1 MISQVRIKKPLAAEP
16 ARAKLSLA
24 AAPESRLLN
33 RELSLVEFFR
43 QVLAEAQDRRSPLLE
58 RLRFLTIF
66 SSIVDEFFMVRVS
79 GLKETVEQD
88 WMQPSPDGMTAAEQ
102 LEEIRNR
109 IEPMVS
115 EQMRC
120 LTEEILPELA
130 GQNIVVAA
138 YESLSPEERRTAENY
153 FTQQVL
159 PVLTPLAVDPAHPF
173 PYISGLSLNLGIR
186 LKPAGPDDAEGSFVR
201 LKVPHLLSGLVR
213 VSDETKFTFLSELV
227 AANLGSLF
235 S

>member
-79 GLKETVEQD
+79 GLKEEVEQG

-102 LEEIRNR
+102 LQEIRNR
-109 IEPMVS
+109 IEPMTV
-115 EQMRC
+115 EQTRC
-120 LTEEILPELA
+120 LQEQIMPALA
-130 GQNIVVAA
+130 EQGIVLTD
-138 YESLSPEERRTAENY
+138 YQSLSKAERDVADDY
-153 FTQQVL
+153 FTQQV
-159 PVLTPLAVDPAHPF
+159 
-173 PYISGLSLNLGIR
+173 
-186 LKPAGPDDAEGSFVR
+186 
-201 LKVPHLLSGLVR
+201 
-213 VSDETKFTFLSELV
+213 
-227 AANLGSLF
+227 
-235 S
+235 